1 VKHPDQ
7 LWWPGVHVWPSR
19 RDRPDRPD
27 YVLSMEAVLERA
39 QRLGDLHE
47 PLLHGTQRL
56 RL

>member
-1 VKHPDQ
+1 VSTPVTWDEVEAG
-7 LWWPGVHVWPSR
+7 LALGAFT
-19 RDRPDRPD
+19 
-27 YVLSMEAVLERA
+27 MEAVLERA